1 MIDFL
6 AFPMEKYYNRIIRQ
20 GPALNIQESRKDDSM
35 KDKSFLSKVN
45 LILILLVA
53 VAAAAA
59 AIYLFRNKL
68 KKLPGRLFGKG
79 DDEPEFDVFDDP
91 DGFDF
96 EEDDSDDK
104 IAEAEPV
111 KAEKHENKVRRGY
124 VRLKFN
130 QAEEA

>member
-1 MIDFL
+1 
-6 AFPMEKYYNRIIRQ
+6 
-20 GPALNIQESRKDDSM
+20 M
-35 KDKSFLSKVN
+35 KDNSISSVVKKV
-45 LILILLVA
+45 LILLVA

-59 AIYLFRNKL
+59 AIYLFRDKL
-68 KKLPGRLFGKG
+68 KALPGRLFGKG

-104 IAEAEPV
+104 IAELGPA
-111 KAEKHENKVRRGY
+111 KAEKHEDKVRRGY

-130 QAEEA
+130 KAEEA

>member
-1 MIDFL
+1 MNDNSISSL
-6 AFPMEKYYNRIIRQ
+6 V
-20 GPALNIQESRKDDSM
+20 RK
-35 KDKSFLSKVN
+35 L
-45 LILILLVA
+45 LILVVA
-53 VAAAAA
+53 VAAFAALV
-59 AIYLFRNKL
+59 YLFREKV

-104 IAEAEPV
+104 IAEAGPA
-111 KAEKHENKVRRGY
+111 KAEKHEDKVRRGY

-130 QAEEA
+130 KAEEA

>member
-1 MIDFL
+1 M
-6 AFPMEKYYNRIIRQ
+6 
-20 GPALNIQESRKDDSM
+20 KDDSN
-35 KDKSFLSKVN
+35 SSVVRN
-45 LILILLVA
+45 VLIFLVA
-53 VAAAAA
+53 VAAVAA

-104 IAEAEPV
+104 IAVAEPA
-111 KAEKHENKVRRGY
+111 KAEKHEDKVRRGY